1 MTIGTEFIT
10 GSLVPPALLLITA
23 SFVIIRGLWWPSIRQ
38 TIIFSLLGLAYAF
51 LANGLLF
58 GQVKLHGGEISSF
71 GGRYIIDD
79 FSLGFNLVILL
90 GTVLAILVSFDYL
103 KRFNLTH
110 LEYYPLILLS
120 ACGAMLMVAAADLII
135 LVLALEIM
143 SLAVYVL
150 SAWRQEARESEEAGM
165 KYFLLGAFASAFFIY
180 GIALS
185 YGATGT
191 FTYEGILAAVNSEG
205 FNQGALLSLGL
216 GFVLVGL
223 GFKAALVP
231 FHQWAPDVYTGAPTS
246 VTAFMSVVVKTAAF
260 AALLRFAIMA
270 FPNVSPALSQ
280 IFIVLVALT
289 LIIANFLALEQKTL
303 KRMLAYSAVAHA
315 GYLGMGV
322 LAGNES
328 AVIWYLAAYTFMN
341 IGAFAVLS
349 LISNSNDKGDSLEE
363 ITGLGKHRPIMA
375 LAMSIFLLSLAGIPP
390 FAGFFAKFLVFQATL
405 EAGYIWLA
413 VLGILASVVAVIYYM
428 RFMIAMYSPSNT
440 LPSKEDSKSPV
451 AFLVIVVAAVATVV
465 LGLLPIW

>member
-23 SFVIIRGLWWPSIRQ
+23 SFVLIRALWWPSVRQ
-38 TIIFSLLGLAYAF
+38 TVIFSLLGLAYAF
-51 LANGLLF
+51 LANSLLF
-58 GQVKLHGGEISSF
+58 GQVKQHGGLSSF
-71 GGRYIIDD
+71 GGRYVIDN
-79 FSLGFNLVILL
+79 FALSFNLVILL
-90 GTVLAILVSFDYL
+90 GTVLAILVSFEYL
-103 KRFNLTH
+103 KRFNLDH
-110 LEYYPLILLS
+110 IEYYPLILLS
-120 ACGAMLMVAAADLII
+120 ACGAMLMVAAKDLII

-191 FTYEGILAAVNSEG
+191 FTYEGILAAVTSEG

-260 AALLRFAIMA
+260 AALLRFATMA
-270 FPNVSPALSQ
+270 FPDVSPALNQ
-280 IFIVLVALT
+280 LFIMLVVLT
-289 LIIANFLALEQKTL
+289 LIVANFVALEQKTL

-349 LISNSNDKGDSLEE
+349 LISNSDDKGDSLEE
-363 ITGLGKHRPIMA
+363 ITGLGKHRPLLA

-405 EAGYIWLA
+405 AADYIWLA
-413 VLGILASVVAVIYYM
+413 VLGILTSVVAIIYYM
-428 RFMIAMYSPSNT
+428 RFMIAMYSPKEAT
-440 LPSKEDSKSPV
+440 PLKEDSKSPV
-451 AFLVIVVAAVATVV
+451 AFVVIVVAAVATVI
-465 LGLLPIW
+465 LGILPVW

>member
-1 MTIGTEFIT
+1 MTIGTEFMT
-10 GSLVPPALLLITA
+10 GSLVPPVLLLITA
-23 SFVIIRGLWWPSIRQ
+23 SLVLIRALWWPSIKE
-38 TIIFSLLGLAYAF
+38 TVIFSLIGLGYAF
-51 LANGLLF
+51 FASILLF
-58 GQVKLHGGEISSF
+58 GQVNLYEGEMSSF
-71 GGRYIIDD
+71 GGRYIIDN
-79 FSLGFNLVILL
+79 FALSFNLVILL
-90 GTVLAILVSFDYL
+90 GTILAILISFEYL
-103 KRFNLTH
+103 KRFNLNHT
-110 LEYYPLILLS
+110 EYYPLMLLS

-150 SAWRQEARESEEAGM
+150 SAWHQEARESEEAGM

-205 FNQGALLSLGL
+205 FNQGGLLSLGL

-260 AALLRFAIMA
+260 AAIARFATMA
-270 FPNVSPALSQ
+270 FPDVSPALNQ
-280 IFIVLVALT
+280 LFIVLVVLT
-289 LIIANFLALEQKTL
+289 LVVANFVALEQKTL

-315 GYLGMGV
+315 GYLGMGII
-322 LAGNES
+322 AGNES

-405 EAGYIWLA
+405 EAGYTWLA
-413 VLGILASVVAVIYYM
+413 VVGILTSVVAIIYYM
-428 RFMIAMYSPSNT
+428 RFMIAMYSPSET

-451 AFLVIVVAAVATVV
+451 AFVVIVVAAVATVI
-465 LGLLPIW
+465 LGILPVW

>member
-1 MTIGTEFIT
+1 MLIGTDFVT
-10 GSLVPPALLLITA
+10 ASLVPPVLLLLTA
-23 SFVIIRGLWWPSIRQ
+23 SFVLLRGLWWPSGKQ
-38 TIIFSLLGLAYAF
+38 AALFSFLGLAYALF
-51 LANGLLF
+51 ANSLLF
-58 GQVKLHGGEISSF
+58 GQIKLYGGEISSF
-71 GGRYIIDD
+71 GGRYVIDD
-79 FSLGFNLVILL
+79 FALAFNLVILL
-90 GTVLAILVSFDYL
+90 GTTLALLVSFDYL
-103 KRFNLTH
+103 KRFKLDQ
-110 LEYYPLILLS
+110 LEYYPLMLLS
-120 ACGAMLMVAAADLII
+120 ACGAMLMAAAKDLIV

-150 SAWRQEARESEEAGM
+150 SAWRQEARESEEAGI

-205 FNQGALLSLGL
+205 FDQGVLLSLGL

-231 FHQWAPDVYTGAPTS
+231 FHQWAPDVYTGAPTP

-260 AALLRFAIMA
+260 AAIARFATMA
-270 FPNVSPALSQ
+270 FPDVSPALNQ
-280 IFIVLVALT
+280 LFIVLVVLT
-289 LIIANFLALEQKTL
+289 LVVANFVALEQKSL

-315 GYLGMGV
+315 GYLGMGIV
-322 LAGNES
+322 AGNES

-341 IGAFAVLS
+341 VGAFAVLS
-349 LISNSNDKGDSLEE
+349 LISNSDDKGDNLEE

-413 VLGILASVVAVIYYM
+413 VLGILTSVVAIIYYM
-428 RFMIAMYSPSNT
+428 RFMIAMYSPKEVT
-440 LPSKEDSKSPV
+440 PLKEDLKSPV
-451 AFLVIVVAAVATVV
+451 AFLVIVVAAVVTVF
-465 LGLLPIW
+465 LGFLPVW